1 MTGAQSRSN
10 ILQADEYLL
19 GEEYASVRHEFM
31 NGHAYAMAG
40 ASEGHN
46 TIKLNVAGA
55 LNSAIDA
62 RCRVFDG
69 DMKLRIEQGDEQRF
83 YYPDVFVSCGPS
95 DRTSQFR
102 DNAVLVIEILS
113 QSTVRYDRFEK
124 FLAYQMLPSVLEYV
138 LIEQDAP
145 QIEVFR
151 RRTNWQRET
160 FKIGDTVNFESV
172 GHAMTVEQIYRR
184 VFD

>member
-1 MTGAQSRSN
+1 MASAQSRSN

-19 GEEYASVRHEFM
+19 GEAYASVRHEFM
-31 NGHAYAMAG
+31 NGHVYAMAG

-55 LNSAIDA
+55 LNAAIGA
-62 RCRVFDG
+62 GCRVFDG
-69 DMKLRIEQGDEQRF
+69 DMKLRIERGDELRF
-83 YYPDVFVSCGPS
+83 YYPDVFVSCGPT
-95 DRTSQFR
+95 DRTAQYR
-102 DNAVLVIEILS
+102 EDAILVIEVLS
-113 QSTVRYDRFEK
+113 PSTVRYDRFEK
-124 FLAYQMLPSVLEYV
+124 FLAYQMLPSILEYV

-160 FKIGDTVNFESV
+160 FKSGDTVNFESI